1 MGTSVSDEV
10 RYVDIGPEE
19 RALDWR
25 ITTRI
30 LSDKVLMKTLEESQS
45 GGEKHAVVAVVQGGE
60 LQEAYVSPEA
70 AVKKAYPFNAVD
82 QAFAAYKVGRGVCL
96 LLVRDR
102 KAVIS
107 INGVR

>member
-1 MGTSVSDEV
+1 MSDAV
-10 RYVDIGPEE
+10 RYQDIGPDE
-19 RALDWR
+19 RTMDWR
-25 ITTRI
+25 ITTHI

-45 GGEKHAVVAVVQGGE
+45 GGEKHAVVALVQGGE

-70 AVKKAYPFNAVD
+70 AVKRNYPFNAVD
-82 QAFAAYKVGRGVCL
+82 QAFSAYKIGRGVCL
-96 LLVRDR
+96 LLVRDH